1 MLRGTDGE
9 RNIQRENR
17 KAKFKKG
24 NAIGEEME
32 PLEPSHLANGS
43 VEQYKNFKKL
53 EFLIK
58 VKHISTL

>member
-1 MLRGTDGE
+1 ME
-9 RNIQRENR
+9 REISRERIERLNLKR
-17 KAKFKKG
+17 AMPLF
-24 NAIGEEME
+24 GEEME

-43 VEQYKNFKKL
+43 VERYKNFKKL